1 MMVTKD
7 IVIPPH
13 HIGHVKFNSVE
24 QYEGDLFVDFQARY
38 KPLNEYLIPSC
49 VVSSKD
55 GTPPILNVS
64 TNFIR
69 FTAKDTIARGMPC
82 VPESSISASKRSIN
96 QILGSLRF
104 TTALAYMDDIL
115 LPSPTFEKGD
125 WVLSTQL
132 MDNRCKYLHEVL
144 SERPKDKEEELIHK
158 DYTLKNNRVYK
169 NTNGGPKWVVPKN
182 ARRAVVA
189 YYHDMAG
196 HFALDKTLSSLSQ
209 QYWFPQMR
217 KYVERYIHTCIMCAY
232 NKEPAGKRPGVL
244 HPIEKIATPM
254 DTLHVDHL
262 GPFVKSTRG
271 NSYLIVAVD
280 GFMKYVFAKAVASTK
295 YLEHREELYVT
306 KGHAIQEYTTKLNI
320 KLTQNATATPRSN
333 GQVERCNRTFLSGLT
348 STTDDESRW
357 DQGIGRITFGINST
371 LCKSTGKTPH
381 ELMFGYCPRGIN
393 DSFLSYEV
401 GNSEYSTTLSER
413 REQAKQNIERDQVKQ
428 KKRYDSKRLVDIK
441 YQVEQQALY
450 NDGKSRKLLPKYA
463 GPFIITAVLDKDRY
477 VVEDLPGTNRSQKK
491 YSGICAV
498 DKLKPFHIR
507 NDSDDESSEEQNV
520 GQRENVSQEENVPQE
535 QTLLSGKT
543 FPERTLS
550 SMSKRC
556 SRGKRFPR
564 GLCSSGANV
573 AQRENVSQEE
583 NVPHEQTLLNGK
595 TFPEGT
601 LSSGANVAHRE
612 NVSQEESVPQEQTL
626 LSGKTFPER
635 TLSSI
640 SKRCSRGKRF
650 PRGLCSS
657 GANVPQ
663 RENVSQEENVPHEQ
677 TENVSQEENVPHE
690 QTLLNGKTFPEGT
703 LSSGANVAHR
713 ENVSQEESVPQEQT
727 LLSGKTFPERTLSS
741 ISKRCSRG
749 KCFPRGLCSSG
760 ANVPQRENVS
770 QEENV
775 PHEQTLLNGKTFPE
789 GTLSSGANVAH
800 RENVSQEENVPH
812 EQTLLK
818 AKTFPKRKT
827 FLTSKRCSA
836 GKRFPRG
843 PCPP

>member
-1 MMVTKD
+1 MGLEDLRQVLQKNVLSLEIPDKNFKKCYVVSCKVNGFLCTGLIDTGYSAVTLRYTDARRFGVEWQRCNIQINGYGGGRSKAIGQCTINIEVDLVHARVPALIVADDIQDVSVMIGQPFINQTNVVLVVKDDQIRLFSSDILDLPQVDQLPPTKIKMMVTKD

-55 GTPPILNVS
+55 GTLPILNVS

-82 VPESSISASKRSIN
+82 VPESSISAIFGTPRRIICDKGTCYSSKS
-96 QILGSLRF
+96 F
-104 TTALAYMDDIL
+104 
-115 LPSPTFEKGD
+115 K
-125 WVLSTQL
+125 
-132 MDNRCKYLHEVL
+132 
-144 SERPKDKEEELIHK
+144 
-158 DYTLKNNRVYK
+158 
-169 NTNGGPKWVVPKN
+169 
-182 ARRAVVA
+182 
-189 YYHDMAG
+189 
-196 HFALDKTLSSLSQ
+196 
-209 QYWFPQMR
+209 
-217 KYVERYIHTCIMCAY
+217 
-232 NKEPAGKRPGVL
+232 
-244 HPIEKIATPM
+244 
-254 DTLHVDHL
+254 
-262 GPFVKSTRG
+262 
-271 NSYLIVAVD
+271 
-280 GFMKYVFAKAVASTK
+280 
-295 YLEHREELYVT
+295 
-306 KGHAIQEYTTKLNI
+306 EYTTKLNI

-357 DQGIGRITFGINST
+357 DQGIGRIKFGINST

-393 DSFLSYEV
+393 DSFLSSEV

-441 YQVEQQALY
+441 YQVGQQVLMKRNIGI

-498 DKLKPFHIR
+498 DKLQPFHIR

-520 GQRENVSQEENVPQE
+520 GQRENVSQEENVPHQ

-543 FPERTLS
+543 FPEGTLS

-583 NVPHEQTLLNGK
+583 NVPHEQTLLSGK
-595 TFPEGT
+595 TFPEET
-601 LSSGANVAHRE
+601 LSSGANVAQRE
-612 NVSQEESVPQEQTL
+612 NVSPEGSVPQEQTL
-626 LSGKTFPER
+626 L
-635 TLSSI
+635 
-640 SKRCSRGKRF
+640 RGR
-650 PRGLCSS
+650 
-657 GANVPQ
+657 
-663 RENVSQEENVPHEQ
+663 
-677 TENVSQEENVPHE
+677 
-690 QTLLNGKTFPEGT
+690 
-703 LSSGANVAHR
+703 
-713 ENVSQEESVPQEQT
+713 
-727 LLSGKTFPERTLSS
+727 
-741 ISKRCSRG
+741 
-749 KCFPRGLCSSG
+749 
-760 ANVPQRENVS
+760 
-770 QEENV
+770 
-775 PHEQTLLNGKTFPE
+775 
-789 GTLSSGANVAH
+789 
-800 RENVSQEENVPH
+800 
-812 EQTLLK
+812 
-818 AKTFPKRKT
+818 TFPKRKT
-827 FLTSKRCSA
+827 FLKSNALLRGKMFPKRTTILK
-836 GKRFPRG
+836 GKTFPREDTFTRTLNRVAVAD
-843 PCPP
+843 C